1 MINVVSGTLFER
13 HFVQRFADP
22 MYRLRYKVFHER
34 LGWQVS
40 IRGDKEID
48 EFDDEDSVYLLT
60 TDQNNAVVGG
70 WRLRPTTRPYMLSKV
85 FPQLL
90 YGESAPVGR
99 SIWEIS
105 RFAVERSETHGP
117 TYGIGGASRALVME
131 TMRFAM
137 QHGVSQYV
145 MVVSVSLER
154 LLRSFGLKMH
164 RFGPPIRIG
173 RVMSV
178 ALWLDVDIHT
188 RSILLG
194 EPSPMLAAA

>member
-1 MINVVSGTLFER
+1 MV
-13 HFVQRFADP
+13 
-22 MYRLRYKVFHER
+22 KVFTGNLGER
-34 LGWQVS
+34 RLAPQFEKYLPRGAFSAIRERTASPVS
-40 IRGDKEID
+40 AIRNKEVD

-60 TDQNNAVVGG
+60 TDQDNDVIGG

-85 FPQLL
+85 FPELL
-90 YGESAPVGR
+90 YGEAAPVGR
-99 SIWEIS
+99 TIWEIS
-105 RFAVERSETHGP
+105 RFAVERSDTKGP
-117 TYGIGGASRALVME
+117 SYGMGGASRALVME

-137 QHGVSQYV
+137 RHGVSQYV

-194 EPSPMLAAA
+194 EPIPMLAAA

>member
-1 MINVVSGTLFER
+1 MINVVSGTLHEG

-40 IRGDKEID
+40 VCSGKEVD
-48 EFDDEDSVYLLT
+48 EFDDEHSVYLVT
-60 TDQNNAVVGG
+60 TDQNDAVVGG
-70 WRLRPTTRPYMLSKV
+70 WRLRPTTRPYMLSRV
-85 FPQLL
+85 FPELL
-90 YGESAPVGR
+90 YGEKAPIGR

-105 RFAVERSETHGP
+105 RFAVERPESRAH
-117 TYGIGGASRALVME
+117 TYGIGFASRALVME
-131 TMRFAM
+131 TVRFAV
-137 QHGVSQYV
+137 QYGVSQYV

-154 LLRSFGLKMH
+154 LLRSLGLKMH

-178 ALWLDVDIHT
+178 ALWIDVDIHT

-194 EPSPMLAAA
+194 EPVPMLAAA

>member
-1 MINVVSGTLFER
+1 MINVVSGTLHER
-13 HFVQRFADP
+13 HFVQQFADP

-34 LGWQVS
+34 LGWHVS
-40 IRGDKEID
+40 VNGNKEVD

-60 TDQNNAVVGG
+60 TDQDNDVIGG

-85 FPQLL
+85 FPELL
-90 YGESAPVGR
+90 YGEAAPVGR
-99 SIWEIS
+99 TIWEIS
-105 RFAVERSETHGP
+105 RFAVERSDTRGP
-117 TYGIGGASRALVME
+117 SYGMGGASRALVME

-137 QHGVSQYV
+137 RHGVSQYV

-194 EPSPMLAAA
+194 EPIPMLAAA